1 MKSGVTILGTNEMLS
16 GQALTQL
23 PCPARASA
31 FGRMWKAI
39 AMIKSME
46 NQISAER

>member
-1 MKSGVTILGTNEMLS
+1 MKSGVTILSTNETVR

-23 PCPARASA
+23 PCPAPASA
-31 FGRMWKAI
+31 IGRMWKAI

-46 NQISAER
+46 NQISAGR